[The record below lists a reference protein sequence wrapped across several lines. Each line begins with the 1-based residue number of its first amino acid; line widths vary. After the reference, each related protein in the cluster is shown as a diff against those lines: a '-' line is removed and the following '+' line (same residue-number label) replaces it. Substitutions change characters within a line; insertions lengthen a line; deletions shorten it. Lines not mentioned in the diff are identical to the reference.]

1 MDGELPCT
9 RSLQVSLFPPARSE
23 GFRLQTEQESPSG
36 VPVFTLVLL
45 LKLLRPDDEA
55 DEHDASFD
63 PTLAKDHREF

>member
-1 MDGELPCT
+1 M
-9 RSLQVSLFPPARSE
+9 